1 MAVSVRIKA
10 SLIAAALA
18 ACALSA
24 SPLFAADA
32 TSTGKDK
39 ETVGAEHDM
48 IGASEDKSNADHT
61 NDPGAQWFPKAGL
74 GLFLHWGVA
83 SVSGRNIS
91 WSMIPGR
98 VFAKQKLS
106 ETELERVVR
115 DRDWDLTGQTPELT
129 PNIYWSDA
137 PKFHPDKFDPDKWCE
152 AAKAAGFEYVV
163 LTTKHHEGFAL
174 WPSAYGDFNTK
185 NWAGGVDLIKAYTD
199 ACRRHG
205 LKVGLYFSGPDWH
218 FDRDYMSFLYGGG
231 KKTNPKLPSVDGDLK
246 VRTTT
251 HTPEEIKAH
260 QEEFAKVVKGQITE
274 LLTNYGQID
283 VIWFDGKPAIPN
295 ASDVIS
301 ADELR
306 RMQPGIVNN
315 PRLHGHGDY
324 VTYERNMPAKKANP
338 ASWGELCNPW
348 TGAWP
353 YTKGERYRSNAFVL
367 GQLAE
372 CRAKGINYLLGI
384 GPMSDG
390 ELTPDAY
397 KNMAIVA
404 EWMKANGPSVHDV
417 TPLPKGETASGFA
430 TAAGDVRY
438 LYAIPTFKGNKTTD
452 DDMETPG
459 AVTLTVKGVPQPVTV
474 KLMGDASALQSSYAD
489 GTLTVELPKEK
500 RTKLVDVVEV
510 DLK

>member
-1 MAVSVRIKA
+1 MATGLRVKRTSV
-10 SLIAAALA
+10 A
-18 ACALSA
+18 ACLAMCVLPALS
-24 SPLFAADA
+24 LFAADS
-32 TSTGKDK
+32 TSTAKDK

-48 IGASEDKSNADHT
+48 IGAAEDKSNADHT
-61 NDPGAQWFPKAGL
+61 QNPDAQWFPKAGL

-98 VFAKQKLS
+98 VFAKQKLDDN
-106 ETELERVVR
+106 ELARVIR
-115 DRDWDLTGQTPELT
+115 ERDWDLTGTTPELT

-137 PKFHPDKFDPDKWCE
+137 PKFQPDKFDPDKWCE

-174 WPSAYGDFNTK
+174 WPSAYGDFNTA
-185 NWAGGVDLIKAYTD
+185 NWAGGVDLIKGYTD

-231 KKTNPKLPSVDGDLK
+231 KKTNPGLPSVDGDLS

-260 QEEFAKVVKGQITE
+260 QEAFAKEVRGQITE
-274 LLTNYGQID
+274 LLTHYGQID

-306 RMQPGIVNN
+306 KMQPQIVIN
-315 PRLHGHGDY
+315 PRLYGHGDY
-324 VTYERNMPAKKANP
+324 VTYERNMPTKKANP

-353 YTKGERYRSNAFVL
+353 YTKGEHYRSNAFVL

-384 GPMSDG
+384 GPMADG
-390 ELTPDAY
+390 ELAPDAY
-397 KNMAIVA
+397 TNMAVLA

-417 TPLPKGETASGFA
+417 SPLPKGETASVFA
-430 TAAGDVRY
+430 TAAGKVRY
-438 LYAIPTFKGNKTTD
+438 LYAIPTFKGKGTTD
-452 DDMETPG
+452 AEMETPG
-459 AVTLTVKGVPQPVTV
+459 TMTITLKGVAEPADV
-474 KLMGDASALQSSYAD
+474 KLMGDGSALHSSYA
-489 GTLTVELPKEK
+489 GETLTVDLPADK